1 MILESERIDLG
12 DSVSRQYSIMYRVS
26 KVCAQRRPVGT
37 FMGEEEEEG
46 EILEGIETSMKSVIL
61 KPR

>member
-37 FMGEEEEEG
+37 FMGEEEEEEG
-46 EILEGIETSMKSVIL
+46 EILEGIETSMKSVF
-61 KPR
+61 